1 MVQWLKDLV
10 LSARI
15 AAVVRVQSLA
25 QELVHAEAK
34 KKGGGERRKKGA
46 IIFNPSVPESH
57 EPSLV

>member
-34 KKGGGERRKKGA
+34 KKGGGGRRKKGA
-46 IIFNPSVPESH
+46 IIVNPSVPESH